1 MHIQVYLKSC
11 TKIRLCLDHSYSIL
25 TCMQMLATAMRLH
38 LLQPLLPSG
47 EAPTCPHM
55 TENLLTA
62 MPKELEDAG
71 ANLSALVHFRCGAIA
86 IKDQDNAQLQL
97 QL

>member
-1 MHIQVYLKSC
+1 MHC
-11 TKIRLCLDHSYSIL
+11 SIYIIE
-25 TCMQMLATAMRLH
+25 CF
-38 LLQPLLPSG
+38 SSGG
-47 EAPTCPHM
+47 EASTCPYM

>member
-1 MHIQVYLKSC
+1 
-11 TKIRLCLDHSYSIL
+11 
-25 TCMQMLATAMRLH
+25 
-38 LLQPLLPSG
+38 
-47 EAPTCPHM
+47 M

-86 IKDQDNAQLQL
+86 IKDQDNGQLQL
-97 QL
+97 QLRNLNWL